1 MLKRS
6 RYMTSSYVNGFASHA
21 CPNAPEANTVLDP
34 GNFYSY
40 EPYQYASSTAT

>member
-1 MLKRS
+1 
-6 RYMTSSYVNGFASHA
+6 MTSCDVYGFASDT
-21 CPNAPEANTVLDP
+21 CPSAPKANTVLDP